1 MADWHSQSAPS
12 IGSRKKQ
19 WPNIIIM
26 QDRKLEGDNWGPTQ
40 AINNKR
46 KFDLK
51 KSIDFAN
58 LPWLKGLTNTK
69 IYLQIH
75 LN

>member
-12 IGSRKKQ
+12 TGSGKKQ

-26 QDRKLEGDNWGPTQ
+26 QDRKLEGDNWGATQ

-58 LPWLKGLTNTK
+58 LPWLKGLNSTCTK
-69 IYLQIH
+69 IS
-75 LN
+75 